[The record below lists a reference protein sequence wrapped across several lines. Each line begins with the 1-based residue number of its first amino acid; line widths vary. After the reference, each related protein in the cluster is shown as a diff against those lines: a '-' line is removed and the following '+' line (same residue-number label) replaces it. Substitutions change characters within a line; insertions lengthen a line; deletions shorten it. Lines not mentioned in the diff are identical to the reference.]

1 MKRSTKRVVGWGIGV
16 SVGIVLVLLTVVII
30 LAVNSTPIERV
41 DDQHMAHVD
50 HVGDHV
56 HVEGDVL
63 TH

>member
-1 MKRSTKRVVGWGIGV
+1 MKRSTKRVVGWGTGV

-50 HVGDHV
+50 HVGDH
-56 HVEGDVL
+56 HAEGDVSAY
-63 TH
+63 

>member
-1 MKRSTKRVVGWGIGV
+1 MKRSTKRVVGWGTGV

-50 HVGDHV
+50 HV
-56 HVEGDVL
+56 EGDVS
-63 TH
+63 TY